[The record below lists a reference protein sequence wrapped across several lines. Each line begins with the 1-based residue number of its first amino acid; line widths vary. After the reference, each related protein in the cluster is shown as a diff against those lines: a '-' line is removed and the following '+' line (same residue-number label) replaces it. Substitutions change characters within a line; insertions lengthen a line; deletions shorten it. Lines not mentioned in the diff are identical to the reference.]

1 MINNS
6 DKPRVVLDLSDQL
19 NDDGDDSF
27 ENFNRRPSIDKDLG
41 KIQIELAD
49 LKKADEE
56 NLTSGEA
63 NAESD
68 AAKNEIASSRSA
80 EANDGKSRTNFAF
93 VSSSQTLSQAVR
105 EQPEST
111 ENADN
116 YVNLAVS
123 KI

>member
-1 MINNS
+1 VINNS